1 MTRRFDLSDIIAE
14 EVEKA
19 LKARTAVES
28 TGSMFDIKDIT
39 KFLSELAK
47 LKSQTQA
54 LAPTPQP
61 VAAAPAAAPAPVA
74 PARPNPENIYSA
86 VIQTIDKIVPVL
98 GDMKLSE
105 VKAYMVENKAAVLS
119 LIEASL

>member
-1 MTRRFDLSDIIAE
+1 MARTFDLSDIIAE

-28 TGSMFDIKDIT
+28 TGTAFNIKDIT

-61 VAAAPAAAPAPVA
+61 VAAPAPAVA
-74 PARPNPENIYSA
+74 KPHPENIYNA
-86 VIQTIDKIVPVL
+86 VIQTIDKIVPIL

-105 VKAYMVENKAAVLS
+105 VKTYMVENKSAVIS
-119 LIEASL
+119 LIEANL

>member
-1 MTRRFDLSDIIAE
+1 MARTFDLSDIIAE

-19 LKARTAVES
+19 LKARTATES

-61 VAAAPAAAPAPVA
+61 VAAPAPVA
-74 PARPNPENIYSA
+74 PAKPNPENIYNS

-105 VKAYMVENKAAVLS
+105 VKAYMVENKTAVLS

>member
-1 MTRRFDLSDIIAE
+1 MARTLDLSDIIAE

-19 LKARTAVES
+19 LKARTAAEP

-39 KFLSELAK
+39 RFLSELAK

-61 VAAAPAAAPAPVA
+61 VAAPAPVA
-74 PARPNPENIYSA
+74 AAKPNPENIYSA

-105 VKAYMVENKAAVLS
+105 VKAYMVENKSAVLS
-119 LIEASL
+119 LIEANI

>member
-1 MTRRFDLSDIIAE
+1 MARTFDLSDIIAE

-19 LKARTAVES
+19 LKARTAGES
-28 TGSMFDIKDIT
+28 TGTVFNIKDIT

-47 LKSQTQA
+47 LKGQTQA

-61 VAAAPAAAPAPVA
+61 VAAPAPAAPAK
-74 PARPNPENIYSA
+74 PNPENIYNA
-86 VIQTIDKIVPVL
+86 VIQTIDKIVPIL
-98 GDMKLSE
+98 GDMTLTE

-119 LIEASL
+119 LIKANL